1 MWWNPREVALL
12 KEASGSCRCGSTLY
26 NFLNGFFMIK
36 AIALFSGGLDSML
49 AAELVRRQNIDV
61 LGLTFTTP
69 FFNAQKAQS
78 AARLLNLPLA
88 IEDITVEH
96 LKMLKSPR
104 YGYGK
109 NMNPCIDCHTL
120 MLKIAGKKMEET
132 GFDFIITGEVL
143 GQRPM
148 SQNKQSLYVVAKN
161 SGYVDHILRP
171 LSAKL
176 LDPIKA
182 ERDKIIDRS
191 QLLSI
196 QGRGRKHQINLAAD
210 FGIVDYAPPA
220 GGCLLTDPM
229 FTRRLRDLFSHQ
241 EDHGIHDLDLL
252 KYGRHFRA
260 DDQGKIIVG
269 RNNFDNE
276 KIREFSTDEDIVLFM
291 ADFPGPLVV
300 IPHGNVALLPLAA
313 MLCVRYSDAPA
324 DLEANVICQ
333 HKNSSKTIKSLAAA
347 KEDCERWII

>member
-1 MWWNPREVALL
+1 MV
-12 KEASGSCRCGSTLY
+12 
-26 NFLNGFFMIK
+26 K

-49 AAELVRRQNIDV
+49 AAELIRRLKIDV

-69 FFNAQKAQS
+69 FFDAQKACY
-78 AARLLNLPLA
+78 AASVLNLPLVV
-88 IEDITVEH
+88 EDITTPH

-120 MLKIAGKKMEET
+120 MLQIAGERMKKT

-148 SQNKQSLYVVAKN
+148 SQNKQSLYIVAKN
-161 SGYVDHILRP
+161 SGYSDYILRP
-171 LSAKL
+171 LSAQL

-191 QLLSI
+191 QLLAI
-196 QGRGRKHQINLAAD
+196 QGRGRKFQIKLAAD
-210 FGIVDYAPPA
+210 FGIADYAPPA

-241 EDHGIHDLDLL
+241 EDHDIHDLDLL

-269 RNNFDNE
+269 RNNSDNE
-276 KIREFSTDEDIVLFM
+276 NLRKLSTDDDIVLFV
-291 ADFPGPLVV
+291 ADFPGPLVI
-300 IPHGNVALLPLAA
+300 IPHGIIALLPLAA
-313 MLCVRYSDAPA
+313 ALCVRYSDAPS
-324 DLEANVICQ
+324 DREANVIYQ
-333 HKNSSKTIKSLAAA
+333 HKNSSNIIKAKAAA
-347 KEDCERWII
+347 REDCEKWVI

>member
-1 MWWNPREVALL
+1 MA
-12 KEASGSCRCGSTLY
+12 KT
-26 NFLNGFFMIK
+26 IT
-36 AIALFSGGLDSML
+36 LFSGGLDSML

-61 LGLTFTTP
+61 LCLTFTTP
-69 FFNAQKAQS
+69 FFNAEKAQA
-78 AARLLNLPLA
+78 AARQIDLPLA
-88 IEDITVEH
+88 VEDITTEH

-104 YGYGK
+104 YGYGR

-120 MLKIAGKKMEET
+120 MLQIAGRKMEEN
-132 GFDFIITGEVL
+132 GYDFIVTGEVL

-161 SGYVDHILRP
+161 SGYPDYILRP
-171 LSAKL
+171 LSARL

-182 ERDKIIDRS
+182 ERENLIDRS

-196 QGRGRKHQINLAAD
+196 QGRGRKDQIKMAAD
-210 FGIVDYAPPA
+210 FGIKSFAPPA
-220 GGCLLTDPM
+220 GGCLLTDPI

-241 EDHGIHDLDLL
+241 ENHDIHDLDLL

-269 RNNFDNE
+269 RNHSDNE
-276 KIREFSTDEDIVLFM
+276 KLSELSTDNDLVLMM
-291 ADFPGPLVV
+291 ADFPGPHVV
-300 IPHGNVALLPLAA
+300 VPHGNIALLPLAA
-313 MLCVRYSDAPA
+313 ALCVRYSDAPA

-333 HKNSSKTIKSLAAA
+333 HNYSSKTIKAKAAA
-347 KEDCERWII
+347 KEDCEKWII